1 MRTIISAVVILAA
14 ALLQM
19 IGVEI
24 SVADQEGIVNNLV
37 IIIAALMVIY
47 ARYNATRNLKT
58 GGLLKPETKAD
69 GNET

>member
-1 MRTIISAVVILAA
+1 MAA

-24 SVADQEGIVNNLV
+24 SVADQAGLVNNLV
-37 IIIAALMVIY
+37 ILFAAIMVIY

-58 GGLLKPETKAD
+58 GGLLKPETKESD
-69 GNET
+69 SKT